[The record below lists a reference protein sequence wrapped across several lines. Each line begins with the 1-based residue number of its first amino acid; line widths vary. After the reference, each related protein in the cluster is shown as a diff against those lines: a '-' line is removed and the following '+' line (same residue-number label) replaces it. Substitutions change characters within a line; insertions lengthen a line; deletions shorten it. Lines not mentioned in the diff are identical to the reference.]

1 MCNLKLYWGKEREDM
16 PTSLG
21 DMMDMESMPEQM
33 RHLFN
38 DYRVHTVC
46 MRLIPDEDLEKMTS
60 DLKYVAGVLK
70 RTERGKNYQQFILEH
85 GDYFER
91 MPADAYEVIRVCA
104 NIKEITRQFVFRE
117 ENGEERVDMCRAI
130 YEIKRDA
137 RREGK
142 REGRLEGR
150 CEAILELLE
159 DCGEVPEETK
169 KLILEE
175 KNKERLGMWLRLAA
189 KAESIEEFCMAM

>member
-1 MCNLKLYWGKEREDM
+1 MQRACFSSLKKGEEWENQTQRL
-16 PTSLG
+16 TSICLRRNESVMYLNIIWENG
-21 DMMDMESMPEQM
+21 YRPVMKSVRKME
-33 RHLFN
+33 F
-38 DYRVHTVC
+38 
-46 MRLIPDEDLEKMTS
+46 
-60 DLKYVAGVLK
+60 GVLK

-104 NIKEITRQFVFRE
+104 NIKEINKEFMFRE
-117 ENGEERVDMCRAI
+117 DDGEERVDMCRAI

-142 REGRLEGR
+142 REGR

-159 DCGEVPEETK
+159 DCGEIPEETK
-169 KLILEE
+169 RQILEE
-175 KNKERLGMWLRLAA
+175 KNKKRLGLWLKLAA
-189 KAESIEEFCMAM
+189 KAKSIEEFCMAM